1 MEWNSI
7 NTKDDID
14 KLMNVFGNF
23 HDSCIKEVH
32 YISGA
37 YVNKDLEMNAINKRR
52 NVTVVFQRQES
63 NPSTIE
69 VIFEKISKLNLAPVD
84 ERYDC
89 VILDAFMD
97 IFDGEIYWADSKNF
111 DIHDIREYDDFTW
124 ICAESIRLSL
134 IHI

>member
-124 ICAESIRLSL
+124 ICAESIRWRS
-134 IHI
+134 IS

>member
-69 VIFEKISKLNLAPVD
+69 VIFEKISKLNH
-84 ERYDC
+84 EHSHC
-89 VILDAFMD
+89 HN
-97 IFDGEIYWADSKNF
+97 DGHHKHLHKNEIKGYHSHVHYHTEVVHSHKHTQ
-111 DIHDIREYDDFTW
+111 DIHH
-124 ICAESIRLSL
+124 SHS
-134 IHI
+134 H